1 MYFVIKSY
9 LKNNHNHTVKLLK
22 IDDSF
27 HWFIKMSIK
36 MIYPTEKLYLINLEP
51 SMANPTLST
60 LPNNNIEH
68 SFVFYWTTRNIL
80 VLNNCVFL

>member
-1 MYFVIKSY
+1 
-9 LKNNHNHTVKLLK
+9 
-22 IDDSF
+22 
-27 HWFIKMSIK
+27 MSIK

-68 SFVFYWTTRNIL
+68 SFVFYWTPRNIL